1 VSWSGEPLERTVEAA
16 AQPDG
21 FRFQEKMTAAFDPD
35 GADDRTYP
43 TSALHPG
50 ADAADGRWSSQDTVE
65 V

>member
-1 VSWSGEPLERTVEAA
+1 
-16 AQPDG
+16 
-21 FRFQEKMTAAFDPD
+21 MTAAFDPD

>member
-1 VSWSGEPLERTVEAA
+1 MSWSGEPLERAVEAA
-16 AQPDG
+16 GQPDV
-21 FRFQEKMTAAFDPD
+21 FRFQAKMTAAFDPD